1 MSLYDELQS
10 AGTGEIKRL
19 VYPSL
24 DDVKAQQED
33 LALFF
38 NEVPEAWAHFYQWRQ
53 QNQDSSPMAAVVNN
67 YNIQ

>member
-1 MSLYDELQS
+1 MSIYDELQS
-10 AGTGEIKRL
+10 AETGEVKRI

-24 DDVKAQQED
+24 EDVRLQQED

-38 NEVPEAWAHFYQWRQ
+38 NDVPDAWAQFYQWRQ

-67 YNIQ
+67 YDIQ